1 MKKLS
6 KILSVILCVTILVGL
21 ISSNVQMN
29 AGALEY
35 QASDISKIE
44 ILQNNV
50 KISAHDGI
58 IYTDAVTLKDSFK
71 YNFSYK
77 ITFYD
82 NTSETFSYNYLYSV
96 MGMSIDCIEYVD
108 NIVEYDGSKFF
119 KAGKKQVVIHCN
131 DWQSSF
137 NSYVYIT
144 PYLYYIDFRSTI
156 VDYDKMKI
164 SFEDYET
171 YYTYYWRI
179 KPKQNNV
186 YDFYSK
192 DWKK

>member
-82 NTSETFSYNYLYSV
+82 NTSETVSYNYL
-96 MGMSIDCIEYVD
+96 
-108 NIVEYDGSKFF
+108 
-119 KAGKKQVVIHCN
+119 
-131 DWQSSF
+131 
-137 NSYVYIT
+137 
-144 PYLYYIDFRSTI
+144 
-156 VDYDKMKI
+156 
-164 SFEDYET
+164 
-171 YYTYYWRI
+171 
-179 KPKQNNV
+179 
-186 YDFYSK
+186 
-192 DWKK
+192 